1 MTNAEDKAY
10 PVSTTAAKQIVE
22 GYGFP
27 DEFLGLT
34 KREYFSSQALI
45 CLLGQSLHFKNAAA
59 KAVIMADGLIEA
71 LNMSP
76 EELLKYD
83 K

>member
-1 MTNAEDKAY
+1 MTNAKDKAY
-10 PVSTTAAKQIVE
+10 PVSATAAKQIID

-27 DEFLGLT
+27 DEYLGLT
-34 KREYFSSQALI
+34 KREYFA
-45 CLLGQSLHFKNAAA
+45 GQSLITLMAQDLHYKDAAA

>member
-1 MTNAEDKAY
+1 MCNNTEPNDSVYPSTIPGDWESMT
-10 PVSTTAAKQIVE
+10 VTH
-22 GYGFP
+22 
-27 DEFLGLT
+27 LGLT
-34 KREYFSSQALI
+34 KREYFA
-45 CLLGQSLHFKNAAA
+45 GQSLITLMAQDLHYKEAAA
-59 KAVIMADGLIEA
+59 KAVIMTDALIEA